1 MKKKIKPATKS
12 KPNRQQKE
20 DFNQAAFRAVQETAR
35 ISESI
40 GATKG
45 QGIFILNFS
54 IIALRIVRDRI

>member
-1 MKKKIKPATKS
+1 MKKKIKPAMKS
-12 KPNRQQKE
+12 KPKRQQKE

-45 QGIFILNFS
+45 Q
-54 IIALRIVRDRI
+54 